1 MRFTPF
7 SFTARPR
14 MGGDASEEK
23 KVSSSNKSEAYNAV
37 VLECIGSQRG
47 PSFRC

>member
-1 MRFTPF
+1 MRFTP
-7 SFTARPR
+7 FTARPR

-37 VLECIGSQRG
+37 VLERG